1 MATTRLFRWLGISLV
16 VFGASGVGAQ
26 TAGSDVLQQRLTQLA
41 GEYAQGGTLVGS
53 NRSGSLAESQEKRI
67 GLHLEAGKCY
77 VFIGVGD
84 GELADLDM
92 ALESDGQRLGEDT
105 QPDNYPV
112 VRACSPV
119 AVRVEIVLTATRGA
133 GAYLLGQYDV
143 PPTGDALAAAQ
154 AAVPSD
160 ALTAR
165 LQAMAAEKAP
175 GAAIE
180 GELFRGR
187 LIEDEV
193 TALSRPLRGS
203 TCYTFLAVGGD
214 GSSDLNLAVSVG
226 SQSAGEDRSP
236 GIEAVVADFCPSQ
249 DVTATVRLSMVRG
262 GGDVAFAMY
271 AKAATGAMTDV
282 SLIDTVMLT
291 RRLAERAATGATGMN
306 PAQSPQFGSLRE
318 GRSANV
324 MFNVQA
330 GTCYR
335 AVAVSEPGITNLD
348 LSLFVNGEPVAE
360 DVDPAV
366 TAVVGTCATAAG
378 AARVDV
384 WAVTG
389 NGGYAVG
396 VYSGE
401 QPAAATTTAS
411 TNPLFTLLDAAA
423 VTLAAGATRAADPFT
438 GSLAI
443 AGTQQYDVT
452 LQAGKCY
459 AFVGISDAGNLDLE
473 VTSGTTVIG
482 RDTDLDTTPG
492 VLYCATVAMTVR
504 TKLTLLS
511 AAGNFAFGV
520 YNAPS
525 VQSGSTTPRVTSTGI
540 AVGGTET
547 DYIANQMRTLHE
559 RVAAAL
565 LPVSQVN
572 RGTLQQA
579 QESEFLVNLPAGRC
593 YTIIAVGVP
602 SVRDIDVTLT
612 SPYGQVLATDSTDD
626 ANPVLVTNPCPQ
638 WSGDYRIKVLM
649 QYGYGAFGFQ
659 VFSQ

>member
-16 VFGASGVGAQ
+16 VLGASGVGAQ

-133 GAYLLGQYDV
+133 GAFLLGQYDV

-203 TCYTFLAVGGD
+203 TCYTFLAFGGD
-214 GSSDLNLAVSVG
+214 GASDLNLAVSVG

-236 GIEAVVADFCPSQ
+236 GVEAVVADFCPSQ

-262 GGDVAFAMY
+262 GGDVVFAMY

-282 SLIDTVMLT
+282 SLIDTAMLT

-330 GTCYR
+330 GKCYR
-335 AVAVSEPGITNLD
+335 AVAVGEPGITNLD
-348 LSLFVNGEPVAE
+348 LSFFVNGEPVAE

-366 TAVVGTCATAAG
+366 TAVVGTCATADG

-492 VLYCATVAMTVR
+492 VLYCATAAMTVR